1 MQLVLRVGGIYMA
14 DDGLIGAVTSHGLNV
29 QFAVQGNLEGENML
43 AGLLA
48 YLVAVYI
55 QGNSALVGINLY
67 GSVLPVRSTKRLEQM
82 CTKASSLHHALYR

>member
-14 DDGLIGAVTSHGLNV
+14 DDGLIGAVTGHGLNV

-48 YLVAVYI
+48 YLLPFTYRAT
-55 QGNSALVGINLY
+55 
-67 GSVLPVRSTKRLEQM
+67 VLWLE
-82 CTKASSLHHALYR
+82 

>member
-48 YLVAVYI
+48 YLVAVYYSTPDSSDI
-55 QGNSALVGINLY
+55 LPIIIPHFRIPYYLPNSFAF
-67 GSVLPVRSTKRLEQM
+67 SRFS
-82 CTKASSLHHALYR
+82 

>member
-1 MQLVLRVGGIYMA
+1 MQLVFRVGGIYMA

-55 QGNSALVGINLY
+55 
-67 GSVLPVRSTKRLEQM
+67 
-82 CTKASSLHHALYR
+82 

>member
-55 QGNSALVGINLY
+55 QGNVKTWSLLVFLPT
-67 GSVLPVRSTKRLEQM
+67 VLPLTISVTV
-82 CTKASSLHHALYR
+82 SSVE

>member
-29 QFAVQGNLEGENML
+29 QLAVQGNLEGENML

-48 YLVAVYI
+48 YLVAVDI
-55 QGNSALVGINLY
+55 
-67 GSVLPVRSTKRLEQM
+67 
-82 CTKASSLHHALYR
+82 